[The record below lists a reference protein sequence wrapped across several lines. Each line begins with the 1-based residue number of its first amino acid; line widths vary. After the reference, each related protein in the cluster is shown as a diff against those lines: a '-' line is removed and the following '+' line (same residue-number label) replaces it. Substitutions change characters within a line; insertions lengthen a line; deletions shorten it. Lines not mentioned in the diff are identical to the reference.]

1 MKTTVVALLVA
12 LSATVPKAQLLSDQ
26 EIASAIELGRA
37 GKTLHKTCK
46 ASGENGFDIV
56 VEGPV
61 GRIMRAARFAKGQGR
76 EFTPADVTLFIG
88 GPTLTVV
95 ALRDATL
102 TTAANAVQ
110 SKDIPGMYVPSDMSM
125 ADVDSRRARAAM
137 GSTDGFG
144 MTIRS
149 KPKESQE
156 AVVLGPATR
165 VAGRSLIWIW
175 RKSGPDAGDMG
186 ATFDLA
192 AFRALP
198 SGDVEVVVFRTA
210 AGERRCKINEK
221 ERKAIR

>member
-1 MKTTVVALLVA
+1 MKATVVALLVA
-12 LSATVPKAQLLSDQ
+12 LSAIVPSPQLPSDQ
-26 EIASAIELGRA
+26 EIATAIEQGRA

-61 GRIMRAARFAKGQGR
+61 GRIMRAARLAKGQGR
-76 EFTPADVTLFIG
+76 EFTAADVTLAIG
-88 GPTLTVV
+88 GPTLTVA

-102 TTAANAVQ
+102 STAANAVQ
-110 SKDIPGMYVPSDMSM
+110 SKEIPGMYVPSDMSM
-125 ADVDSRRARAAM
+125 ASIDSRRGKAAM

-144 MTIRS
+144 MMIRS

-156 AVVLGPATR
+156 AVVLGPVER
-165 VAGRSLIWIW
+165 VAGRSWIWIW
-175 RKSGPDAGDMG
+175 RKSGLDAGDM
-186 ATFDLA
+186 AAAFDLA

-198 SGDVEVVVFRTA
+198 AGEVEVVVFRTA
-210 AGERRCKINEK
+210 AGERRCKISEK

>member
-1 MKTTVVALLVA
+1 MKAIVVALSVA
-12 LSATVPKAQLLSDQ
+12 LSATVPSAQLLSDQ
-26 EIASAIELGRA
+26 EIATAIEQGRA

-61 GRIMRAARFAKGQGR
+61 GRIMRAARLAKGQGR
-76 EFTPADVTLFIG
+76 EFTAADVTPAIG
-88 GPTLTVV
+88 GPILTVA

-102 TTAANAVQ
+102 STAANAVQ
-110 SKDIPGMYVPSDMSM
+110 SKEIPGMYVPSSMSM
-125 ADVDSRRARAAM
+125 ADIDSQRGRLAM

-144 MTIRS
+144 MMIRS
-149 KPKESQE
+149 KPKESHE
-156 AVVLGPATR
+156 AVVLGPVGR
-165 VAGRSLIWIW
+165 VAGQSWIWIW
-175 RKSGPDAGDMG
+175 RKSGPDAGDM
-186 ATFDLA
+186 AAAFDLA

-210 AGERRCKINEK
+210 AGERRCKISEK

>member
-1 MKTTVVALLVA
+1 MKAIVVALSLA
-12 LSATVPKAQLLSDQ
+12 LSATVQQAQVLSDQ
-26 EIASAIELGRA
+26 EIATAIEQGRA

-61 GRIMRAARFAKGQGR
+61 GRIMRAARLAKGQGR
-76 EFTPADVTLFIG
+76 QFTPADVTLAIG
-88 GPTLTVV
+88 GPTLTVA

-102 TTAANAVQ
+102 TTQANAVQ
-110 SKDIPGMYVPSDMSM
+110 SKEIPGMYVPSEMSM
-125 ADVDSRRARAAM
+125 AGTDYSRARSTM
-137 GSTDGFG
+137 GSTDAFG
-144 MTIRS
+144 MMVRS

-156 AVVLGPATR
+156 AVVLRPVGR
-165 VAGRSLIWIW
+165 VAGFSWIW
-175 RKSGPDAGDMG
+175 RKSGPDLGDM
-186 ATFDLA
+186 AAAFDLA

-210 AGERRCKINEK
+210 AGERRCKISEK

>member
-1 MKTTVVALLVA
+1 MKAIVVALSLA
-12 LSATVPKAQLLSDQ
+12 LSATVQQAQVLSDQ
-26 EIASAIELGRA
+26 EIATAIEQGRA

-61 GRIMRAARFAKGQGR
+61 GRIMRAARLAKGQGR
-76 EFTPADVTLFIG
+76 QFTTAEVTLAIG
-88 GPTLTVV
+88 GPTLTVA

-102 TTAANAVQ
+102 TTQANAVQ
-110 SKDIPGMYVPSDMSM
+110 SKEIPGMYVPSEMSM
-125 ADVDSRRARAAM
+125 AGTDYSRARSTM
-137 GSTDGFG
+137 GSTDAFG
-144 MTIRS
+144 MMVRS

-156 AVVLGPATR
+156 AVVLRPVGR
-165 VAGRSLIWIW
+165 VAGFSWIW
-175 RKSGPDAGDMG
+175 RKSGPDLGDM
-186 ATFDLA
+186 AAAFDLA

-210 AGERRCKINEK
+210 AGERRCKISEK